1 MVVNISI
8 IIVSHNSKLF
18 LKKNLLS
25 LDAQK
30 SLPNEVIIVDSG
42 SDDVTYI
49 NEIIEDVDLLTIK
62 LICCENVGFAKA
74 NNIGISRLSVD
85 CTQVIFLNPDCFLPP
100 AFISSLFSIIQ
111 NYPSAGLLTG
121 KLEGYDIATNL
132 NTGLLD
138 STGIFQTYYGRW
150 YDRGQGEADVGQYD
164 GEYAQFVPAVC
175 GALMIC
181 RREVIDL
188 IFKQDGYFFNEDFF
202 MYKEDIEISLRI
214 KKFGLDILYLS
225 GLVAHHCRGW
235 KGNRRKISR
244 WARLRS
250 AKNDVLI
257 ALKFR
262 QKALLYSGVK
272 YLLVLVFDI

>member
-1 MVVNISI
+1 MNISI

-25 LDAQK
+25 LVAQK

-42 SDDVTYI
+42 SDEVGYI
-49 NEIIEDVDLLTIK
+49 NEIMDDVDLLTIK

-74 NNIGISRLSVD
+74 NNIGISHLSVD
-85 CTQVIFLNPDCFLPP
+85 CMQVIFLNPDCFLPLN
-100 AFISSLFSIIQ
+100 FISSLVPILQ
-111 NYPSAGLLTG
+111 DYPKAGLLTG
-121 KLEGYDIATNL
+121 KLEGYDIATNR

-138 STGIFQTYYGRW
+138 STGIFQTCYGRW
-150 YDRGQGEADVGQYD
+150 YDRGQGEVDSGQYD
-164 GEYAQFVPAVC
+164 EEYAQIVPAIC

-188 IFKQDGYFFNEDFF
+188 IFKHDGFFFNEDFF

-214 KKFGLDILYLS
+214 KKLGLDILYFP
-225 GLVAHHCRGW
+225 GLVARHCRGW
-235 KGNRRKISR
+235 SRNRRKISR

-250 AKNDVLI
+250 AKNDILL

-262 QKALLYSGVK
+262 PKALLYGGVK